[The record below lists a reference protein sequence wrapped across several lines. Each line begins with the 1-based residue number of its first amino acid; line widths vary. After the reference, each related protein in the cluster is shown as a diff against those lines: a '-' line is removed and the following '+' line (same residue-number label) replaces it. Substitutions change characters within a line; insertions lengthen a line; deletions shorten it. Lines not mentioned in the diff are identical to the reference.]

1 MRAPDERGQI
11 TAFMAIFV
19 LTLLAVAGLVIDGGY
34 TLAAKRRAINEAEG
48 AARAGAQALL
58 PGSLR
63 QGEALPDPVRAKA
76 AADAYLLH
84 TGHSGTVDVTVDR
97 VVVTVSFPQKMMIL
111 GIGGLASVTVTGRG
125 EARAVRGITEEI
137 P

>member
-1 MRAPDERGQI
+1 MPLGVSNAAGHPPRRPRTSP
-11 TAFMAIFV
+11 TA
-19 LTLLAVAGLVIDGGY
+19 T
-34 TLAAKRRAINEAEG
+34 TRG

-63 QGEALPDPVRAKA
+63 QGEALPDPVRATA
-76 AADAYLLH
+76 AADAYLLQ